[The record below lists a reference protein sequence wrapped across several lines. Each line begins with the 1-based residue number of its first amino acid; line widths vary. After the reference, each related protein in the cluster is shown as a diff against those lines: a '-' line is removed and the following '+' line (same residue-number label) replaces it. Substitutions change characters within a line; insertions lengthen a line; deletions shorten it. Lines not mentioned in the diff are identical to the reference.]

1 MLLVYHIDK
10 NDNQIEEFNDEE
22 LRLEL
27 GFFPSQNTHV
37 KLKMVGFSND
47 TQGGIVYMN
56 FPDLISGELEG
67 EIGDFSDIFEVPG
80 LAIASDEGG
89 FVGAILPGSGRFY
102 DQSDTRIFNLDLGRM
117 DTQKDYFR
125 IIVNA
130 RRGTDFN
137 TDRINLNNF
146 SCILEM
152 SHGSANT

>member
-10 NDNQIEEFNDEE
+10 NDNQIEEFKDEE
-22 LRLEL
+22 LRMEL
-27 GFFPSQNTHV
+27 GFFPKQNTHV

-47 TQGGIVYMN
+47 TEGGIVYMN
-56 FPDLISGELEG
+56 FPDLIGGELEE
-67 EIGDFSDIFEVPG
+67 EIGDFTDAFEVPG
-80 LAIASDEGG
+80 LAIGADEGG
-89 FVGAILPGSGRFY
+89 FLGGAAGTGRFY

-130 RRGTDFN
+130 RRGTDF
-137 TDRINLNNF
+137 DKPRINLNNF